1 MKDNV
6 NDIFNSMIEEIT
18 IDILST
24 KENFK
29 RIK

>member
-1 MKDNV
+1 MKENL
-6 NDIFNSMIEEIT
+6 NDIFNSMIEELT
-18 IDILST
+18 LDILNI